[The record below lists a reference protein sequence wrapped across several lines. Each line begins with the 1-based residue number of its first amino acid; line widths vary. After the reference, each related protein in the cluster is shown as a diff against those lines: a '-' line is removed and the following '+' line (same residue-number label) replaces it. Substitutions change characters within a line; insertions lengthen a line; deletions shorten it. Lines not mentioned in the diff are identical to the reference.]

1 MGLFSNKCPKCGYD
15 VSKKARICSQCG
27 APAPGGW
34 WRCPNQKCNQ
44 WIGNESNFCPYCKTP
59 THVASREAIAGGRW
73 QKSPDVFAERFEIND
88 IKRLIE
94 QGLIIEQ
101 GTQAILLDAGA
112 YKDVLGAG
120 SHNLDSLAHKI
131 NNWGSPPPRTV
142 VLVDAGDVVLP
153 LHVENLRSAEE
164 YPLDMFAEMR
174 LRFAEKGAVMF
185 LENMLKDRK
194 RLAYEELATQL
205 KGEIW
210 SLAQNFCTN
219 ATVADLVKDPERRL
233 RLEDTMQAELQKVLE
248 RCGIEIIRVGAVEF
262 VGKEYE
268 AERARTGDLEH
279 KRRMFEFDQ
288 RLRELAASDQMAKFK
303 SERELEEYVN
313 QLAQERTISAENR
326 DHELTLLRLV
336 HRQEIGKR
344 EADFAMVKE
353 MAEVTHALGIKK
365 LSDEYDR
372 LKKVLE
378 AEAEVQI
385 VQMWIKV
392 REEKLRLKR
401 QHEEEELR
409 IQRDHSA
416 GMVSIFEGKNLQ
428 TLIATIP
435 DAAQR
440 KDLIALYEQ
449 ESRRGMTAEQI
460 MAIAAEKS
468 PAIAEALARQ
478 MNRSQDEIRK
488 AQEEVKQAHKESAER
503 AERMGREGLEAAKEI
518 GKHIAPTSNQQII
531 K

>member
-59 THVASREAIAGGRW
+59 THVASRESVAGGRW

-101 GTQAILLDAGA
+101 GTAAILLDAGA
-112 YKDVLGAG
+112 YKDVLGPG

-142 VLVDAGDVVLP
+142 VLLDAGDVVLP

-164 YPLDMFAEMR
+164 YPLEMFAEMR
-174 LRFAEKGAVMF
+174 LRFAEKGAAMF
-185 LENMLKDRK
+185 LENMFKNKTRFP
-194 RLAYEELATQL
+194 YEELATQL

-210 SLAQNFCTN
+210 SLAQNFCTK

-248 RCGIEIIRVGAVEF
+248 RCGLEIIRVGAVEF
-262 VGKEYE
+262 VGREYE
-268 AERARTGDLEH
+268 EERARTGELEH

-288 RLRELAASDQMAKFK
+288 RLRELAASDRMGQLKTEDELATYVRQM
-303 SERELEEYVN
+303 
-313 QLAQERTISAENR
+313 AQERQISTAKCEQ
-326 DHELTLLRLV
+326 ELALLRMLQS
-336 HRQEIGKR
+336 QELDAKEVAYRLQKEMEQTSHEINLKVKWDDYGFDR
-344 EADFAMVKE
+344 LVKE
-353 MAEVTHALGIKK
+353 ERAKTEARRIAFGQETIEVDQALKWREQK
-365 LSDEYDR
+365 NRENERNLRERRD
-372 LKKVLE
+372 VLRGASLLE
-378 AEAEVQI
+378 
-385 VQMWIKV
+385 
-392 REEKLRLKR
+392 
-401 QHEEEELR
+401 
-409 IQRDHSA
+409 
-416 GMVSIFEGKNLQ
+416 
-428 TLIATIP
+428 
-435 DAAQR
+435 
-440 KDLIALYEQ
+440 LIALEDDPEKRKALLALNEQ
-449 ESRRGMTAEQI
+449 EARRGLTPEQI
-460 MAIAAEKS
+460 LAMAAEKS
-468 PAIAEALARQ
+468 PAIAEAMARQ
-478 MNRSQDEIRK
+478 MGRSQEEIRK
-488 AQEEVKQAHKESAER
+488 AQEDAKQAHKDSADR
-503 AERMGREGLEAAKEI
+503 AERLGKEGLEAAKEI
-518 GKHIAPTSNQQII
+518 GKHITPTSNQQII